1 MTAATDLVLSAPRA
15 GRKLQGRTE
24 ARLFTPPLRPLT
36 RETTRGYEVIEFA
49 EMIGEPL
56 LPWQKWAVLHALEL
70 NPDGTYRF
78 RTVLILVA
86 RQNGKSSLKR
96 TVSLWRM
103 YMDGAK
109 NILGVAQN
117 FSMAKE
123 QMDLCKESIHNCPEL
138 QEEWEQEFRGAGNEH
153 FRAAGCRYI
162 VKATT
167 KSAARGLSID
177 ELNFD
182 ELREQRSWD
191 AWSAISKTTM
201 ARINAQTWCM
211 SNAGDDDSVVL
222 NQLRD
227 AALAGTD
234 ESLCLLEW
242 SAPDRCELDD
252 PDGWEMANPGLGHTI
267 SESAIRSAMGTDPPA
282 SFRTEVLCQR
292 VDHLDGAVDTAAWKA
307 CADPTGTMDGL
318 RDRLAACFDI
328 SPDGQHA
335 TLAVAGVLDDGRIR
349 VELAMS
355 WKSTEEAR
363 NQLPAL
369 LDAIKPVS
377 VAWYPMG
384 PGASF
389 APLMR
394 EQNGSNELTGGKVIE
409 ACQGLADLVTSRK
422 ILHASEPLLDSHI
435 GAAQKLPS
443 GDGWRFTRRG
453 GAGHVDS
460 AYAVAGAVYAA
471 QTMPVVV
478 MPSIRVMS
486 Y

>member
-1 MTAATDLVLSAPRA
+1 MQATTSSTPCVQPAA
-15 GRKLQGRTE
+15 RKLRGRAE
-24 ARLFTPPLRPLT
+24 PRLFTKPLRNLT
-36 RETTRGYEVIEFA
+36 RENTRGYEVIEFA

-56 LPWQKWAVLHALEL
+56 LPWQKRAVIHALEL
-70 NPDGTYRF
+70 NPDGSYRF

-123 QMDLCKESIHNCPEL
+123 QMEICKETIHACPEL
-138 QEEWEQEFRGAGNEH
+138 EEEWEQEFRGSGNEY

-162 VKATT
+162 VKAAN

-201 ARINAQTWCM
+201 ARANAQTWCM
-211 SNAGDDDSVVL
+211 SNAGDDDSIVL

-227 AALAGTD
+227 TALSGEN
-234 ESLCLLEW
+234 ESVCLLEW
-242 SAPDRCELDD
+242 SAPDNCELDN
-252 PDGWEMANPGLGHTI
+252 PEAWEQANPGLGHTI
-267 SESAIRSAMGTDPPA
+267 SEAAIRSAMGTDPPNV
-282 SFRTEVLCQR
+282 FRTEVLCQR

-307 CADPTGTMDGL
+307 CADPAGTMDGL

-335 TLAVAGVLDDGRIR
+335 TLAVAGLLDDGRVR
-349 VELAMS
+349 VELARAWS
-355 WKSTEEAR
+355 STEAAR
-363 NQLPAL
+363 NELPGL
-369 LDAIKPVS
+369 LERIGPVS
-377 VAWYPMG
+377 VAWFPMG
-384 PGASF
+384 PGAAY
-389 APLMR
+389 APLLR
-394 EQNGSNELTGGKVIE
+394 EQKGSLELNGGKVVE
-409 ACQGLADLVTSRK
+409 SCQGLADLVTSRK
-422 ILHASEPLLDSHI
+422 ILHASEAVLDSHI
-435 GAAQKLPS
+435 GGAQKLPS

-453 GAGHVDS
+453 GVGHVDA

-471 QTMPVVV
+471 MTTPLIPAPRMHVW
-478 MPSIRVMS
+478 
-486 Y
+486 